1 LEKKSGMMQLFHGLL
16 NFSAGEY
23 FARNSGCINIV
34 AFRYAIWEIVDIIL
48 KYLLLCR
55 LGCCS
60 LFVLNNRLH
69 LQIKRRRIMDIKKV
83 LVPVDFSEN
92 SKKILEEAGYFS
104 GMCQAQLHVVFVVQS
119 FDDYSGFFVP
129 HMPVAKF
136 EEEMVQAAEQKMEK
150 FLEGHKNVEAKV
162 LVGDVSEEIIR
173 HAEESG
179 MDLIIMGTHGYKGLE
194 KVMFGSVAEKVV
206 RSSPCP
212 VLTINPY
219 KNL

>member
-1 LEKKSGMMQLFHGLL
+1 
-16 NFSAGEY
+16 
-23 FARNSGCINIV
+23 
-34 AFRYAIWEIVDIIL
+34 
-48 KYLLLCR
+48 
-55 LGCCS
+55 
-60 LFVLNNRLH
+60 
-69 LQIKRRRIMDIKKV
+69 MDIKKI

-92 SKKILEEAGYFS
+92 SKKILETAGYFS
-104 GMCQAQLHVVFVVQS
+104 GKCEAQIHVVFVVQS

-129 HMPVAKF
+129 HMPVAQF

-150 FLEGHKNVEAKV
+150 FLADFKNIEAKV

-179 MDLIIMGTHGYKGLE
+179 MDMIIMGTHGYKGLE

-212 VLTINPY
+212 VMAINPY
-219 KNL
+219 KNI

>member
-1 LEKKSGMMQLFHGLL
+1 M
-16 NFSAGEY
+16 
-23 FARNSGCINIV
+23 
-34 AFRYAIWEIVDIIL
+34 EIKHI
-48 KYLLLCR
+48 
-55 LGCCS
+55 
-60 LFVLNNRLH
+60 
-69 LQIKRRRIMDIKKV
+69 

-92 SKKILEEAGYFS
+92 SKKILEAAGYFS
-104 GMCQAQLHVVFVVQS
+104 EICQAQLHVVFVVQS

-136 EEEMVQAAEQKMEK
+136 EEEMVQAAEEKMK
-150 FLEGHKNVEAKV
+150 GFLLGHNKIAAKV
-162 LVGDVSEEIIR
+162 LVGDVGEEIIR
-173 HAEESG
+173 HAEESS
-179 MDLIIMGTHGYKGLE
+179 MDLIVMGTHGYKGLE

>member
-1 LEKKSGMMQLFHGLL
+1 
-16 NFSAGEY
+16 
-23 FARNSGCINIV
+23 
-34 AFRYAIWEIVDIIL
+34 
-48 KYLLLCR
+48 
-55 LGCCS
+55 
-60 LFVLNNRLH
+60 
-69 LQIKRRRIMDIKKV
+69 MDIKKV

-92 SKKILEEAGYFS
+92 SKKILEAAGYFS
-104 GMCQAQLHVVFVVQS
+104 GKCQAKLYVVFVVQS

-136 EEEMVQAAEQKMEK
+136 EEEMVQAAEQKMES
-150 FLEGHKNVEAKV
+150 FLVGQKNIEAKV
-162 LVGDVSEEIIR
+162 LVGDVAEEIIR
-173 HAEESG
+173 HTEESG
-179 MDLIIMGTHGYKGLE
+179 MDLIVMGTHGYKGLE

>member
-1 LEKKSGMMQLFHGLL
+1 ME
-16 NFSAGEY
+16 
-23 FARNSGCINIV
+23 INKI
-34 AFRYAIWEIVDIIL
+34 
-48 KYLLLCR
+48 
-55 LGCCS
+55 
-60 LFVLNNRLH
+60 
-69 LQIKRRRIMDIKKV
+69 

-92 SKKILEEAGYFS
+92 SKKILEAAGYFS
-104 GMCQAQLHVVFVVQS
+104 GKCQAKLHAVFVVQS

-136 EEEMVQAAEQKMEK
+136 EEEMVQAAEEKMRK
-150 FLEGHKNVEAKV
+150 FLDGHENIETKV
-162 LVGDVSEEIIR
+162 LVGDVAEEIIR
-173 HAEESG
+173 HAEDSDMG
-179 MDLIIMGTHGYKGLE
+179 LIVMGTHGYKGIE

>member
-1 LEKKSGMMQLFHGLL
+1 ME
-16 NFSAGEY
+16 
-23 FARNSGCINIV
+23 
-34 AFRYAIWEIVDIIL
+34 
-48 KYLLLCR
+48 
-55 LGCCS
+55 
-60 LFVLNNRLH
+60 
-69 LQIKRRRIMDIKKV
+69 IKKV

-92 SKKILEEAGYFS
+92 SQKILEAAGYFS
-104 GMCQAQLHVVFVVQS
+104 GMCKAELHVVFIVQS

-150 FLEGHKNVEAKV
+150 FLAGHKSVKAKV
-162 LVGDVSEEIIR
+162 LVGDVAEEIIR